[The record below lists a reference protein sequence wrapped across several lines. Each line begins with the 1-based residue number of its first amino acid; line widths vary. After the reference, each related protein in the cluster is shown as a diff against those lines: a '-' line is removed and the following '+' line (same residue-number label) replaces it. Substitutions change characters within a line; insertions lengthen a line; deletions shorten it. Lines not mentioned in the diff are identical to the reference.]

1 MSRAWYKRENLYMD
15 GMNVKTGKKTLAN
28 AGTFSLP
35 AAKNGRGKIWLS
47 DHSEEAEFTFTSAGT
62 IAIKSKTEN
71 VATSD
76 TASSLCIYASS
87 TTVMFKNNLGASKV
101 MHFDI
106 VHD

>member
-1 MSRAWYKRENLYMD
+1 MAQPWYKRENLRMD
-15 GMNVKTGKKTLAN
+15 DMNMKVGKKTLAN

-35 AAKNGRGKIWLS
+35 AAKNGRGKVWLS
-47 DHSEEAEFTFTSAGT
+47 DHTEEAEFTFTSTGT
-62 IAIKSKTEN
+62 IAIKSKTDN

-87 TTVMFKNNLGASKV
+87 TTVMFKNNLGSSKV